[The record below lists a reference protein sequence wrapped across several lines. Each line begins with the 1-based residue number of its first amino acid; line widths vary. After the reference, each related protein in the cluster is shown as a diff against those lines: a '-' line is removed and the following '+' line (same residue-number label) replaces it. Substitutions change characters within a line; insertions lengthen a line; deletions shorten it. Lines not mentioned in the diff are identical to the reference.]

1 MFRFCERRAG
11 DVGGTID
18 DIAQPLKC
26 ANSYVHKNSITLK
39 DDLFL
44 LSYWDHLA
52 IEGYTE
58 KEK

>member
-1 MFRFCERRAG
+1 M
-11 DVGGTID
+11 GGTID